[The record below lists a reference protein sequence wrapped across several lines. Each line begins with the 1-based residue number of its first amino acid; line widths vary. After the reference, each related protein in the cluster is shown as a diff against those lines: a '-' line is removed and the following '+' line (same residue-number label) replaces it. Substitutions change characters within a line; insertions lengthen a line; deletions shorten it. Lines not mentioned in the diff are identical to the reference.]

1 MRKITDQFNL
11 LEDLKGNLVK
21 IDVKKTK
28 LEQDI
33 DLVVNNLWEEYEL
46 TPNNAT
52 DYKKVENVQTTQ
64 KEVNDIRSEIKDLG
78 SINVDSIE
86 EYKKTKERYDF
97 MCEQR
102 LDLENTISKLRKMI
116 SEITDTMKKQFVEKF
131 KLINKNF
138 NEGLC

>member
-1 MRKITDQFNL
+1 M
-11 LEDLKGNLVK
+11 
-21 IDVKKTK
+21 
-28 LEQDI
+28 
-33 DLVVNNLWEEYEL
+33 WEEYEL

-102 LDLENTISKLRKMI
+102 LDLDNTISNL
-116 SEITDTMKKQFVEKF
+116 EK
-131 KLINKNF
+131 
-138 NEGLC
+138 